1 VSVTRLLTAED
12 VADLLRV
19 GRSTVYEWA
28 RRGDL
33 PCVVLRRGR
42 GRAVRR
48 WEPDAIDA
56 FIRAGRSAPGP
67 T

>member
-1 VSVTRLLTAED
+1 MSTARLLTAED

-19 GRSTVYEWA
+19 GRSTIYEWT
-28 RRGDL
+28 RLGDL

-42 GRAVRR
+42 GRCVRR
-48 WEPDAIDA
+48 WEPAA
-56 FIRAGRSAPGP
+56 VEEFIRRGRTDAR

>member
-1 VSVTRLLTAED
+1 MPAQQLLTADE

-33 PCVVLRRGR
+33 PCVVLRQGN

-48 WEPDAIDA
+48 WEARALDE
-56 FIRAGRSAPGP
+56 FIRRGRTSAEG